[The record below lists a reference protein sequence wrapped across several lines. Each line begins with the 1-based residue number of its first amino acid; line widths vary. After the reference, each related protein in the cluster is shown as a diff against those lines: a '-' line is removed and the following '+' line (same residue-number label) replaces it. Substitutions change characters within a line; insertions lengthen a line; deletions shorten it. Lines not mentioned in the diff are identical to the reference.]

1 MGTAG
6 ELMAQKNAL
15 SQAINRRGG
24 KDGGGAH
31 RQWRNFDA
39 KRLRSKVAATQV
51 TLAALAK
58 AQVVRR
64 ETLKRT
70 ISI

>member
-1 MGTAG
+1 MGTGG
-6 ELMAQKNAL
+6 ELMAQKDAL
-15 SQAINRRGG
+15 PRAINRSGG
-24 KDGGGAH
+24 KEGGGAH
-31 RQWRNFDA
+31 RQWRNLDA
-39 KRLRSKVAATQV
+39 ERLRSKVAATQV